1 MQRLANLGLLSQYT
15 KELEGHLVQ
24 NLKKTYLYKVKH
36 LKVLNA
42 YLLNYKWHFLGGL
55 LFVSLSTIFG
65 TYQGVIVRNGTN
77 KIIDIIND
85 HTEADPGV
93 FIQYGVIIIALA
105 LVSGLFMFLMRQT
118 IIVMSRHIEY
128 DQKNEIYNH
137 YQQLDTGFYKR
148 NTTGDLMNRI
158 SEDVS
163 RVRMYTG
170 PAIMYI
176 ANTIVTT
183 VTILIFMLK
192 VNVTLTL
199 LVFLPLPV
207 LSYIIYKVSD
217 LISKQSTKVQQ
228 ELSTLTTQAQET
240 FSAIRI
246 IKAYAR
252 ENFFKG
258 QMEQKNETYK
268 STALK
273 LAAIE
278 SLFAPVMA
286 LMIGLSVL
294 ITVWYGG
301 KLTIENKIEPGNI
314 TEFILYVFRLTWP
327 FASLGWVTSL
337 VQRASASQERIN
349 EFLQQEPTIK
359 NDNPEIY
366 KINGDL
372 EFKNVSFTYPEN
384 NITALK
390 NISFKL
396 KQGQSLGI
404 TGQVGSGKSSI
415 VSLITR
421 QYDSTGGEIL
431 IDNKNIKQHNLHL
444 LRKNCGVVPQEVF
457 LFSDT
462 VANNIS
468 FGSPEKIVDRKYI
481 EEAARQAGVYE
492 NILGF
497 ADKFETVVG
506 ERGVTLS
513 GGQKQRI
520 SIARAI
526 INKPQLLIFDDCLSA
541 VDSETEELILGNL
554 KKEMKGKTSVIVSH
568 RISSIK
574 NADLILYLK
583 NGEISEMG
591 THEELLVLGK
601 DYSHLNQLQKH

>member
-1 MQRLANLGLLSQYT
+1 MKS
-15 KELEGHLVQ
+15 
-24 NLKKTYLYKVKH
+24 
-36 LKVLNA
+36 LKVLNP
-42 YLLNYKWHFLGGL
+42 YFIKYKWHFLGGL

-65 TYQGVIVRNGTN
+65 TYQGVVVRKGTN
-77 KIIDIIND
+77 HILGIITNP
-85 HTEADPGV
+85 AGV
-93 FIQYGVIIIALA
+93 SSLVFVKFGLLLIGLA
-105 LVSGLFMFLMRQT
+105 LSSGLFMFLMRQT

-137 YQQLDTGFYKR
+137 YQLLDAGFYKQ

-170 PAIMYI
+170 PAIMYL

-183 VTILIFMLK
+183 VTILIFMLS
-192 VNVTLTL
+192 VNAQLTL

-207 LSYIIYKVSD
+207 LSFIIYRVSD
-217 LISKQSTKVQQ
+217 KISKQSAQVQK
-228 ELSTLTTQAQET
+228 ELGHLTTQAQET
-240 FSAIRI
+240 FNAIRI

-252 ENFFKG
+252 ETFFVG
-258 QMEQKNETYK
+258 QMAEKNERYK

-273 LAAIE
+273 LASIE
-278 SLFAPVMA
+278 AMFAPVMG

-301 KLTIENKIEPGNI
+301 KLAIEGKIEPGNI

-337 VQRASASQERIN
+337 VQRAAASQERIN
-349 EFLQQEPTIK
+349 EFLHKKPTVK
-359 NDNPEIY
+359 NTNHDVYTID
-366 KINGDL
+366 GDI
-372 EFKNVSFTYPEN
+372 EFRNVGFTYPEN

-396 KQGQSLGI
+396 KRGQSLGI

-415 VSLITR
+415 VNLLTR
-421 QYDSTGGEIL
+421 QYDTNQGEIS
-431 IDNKNIKQHNLHL
+431 IDGKNIKQHNLHL

-462 VANNIS
+462 VANNIA
-468 FGSPEKIVDRKYI
+468 FGSHQGSKNQATI
-481 EEAARQAGVYE
+481 EQAAKKAGVYD
-492 NILGF
+492 NIMGF
-497 ADKFETVVG
+497 EKQFETVVG
-506 ERGVTLS
+506 ERGITLS
-513 GGQKQRI
+513 GGQKQRV

-526 INKPQLLIFDDCLSA
+526 INKPQVLIFDDCLSA
-541 VDSETEELILGNL
+541 VDSETEELILRNL
-554 KKEMKGKTSVIVSH
+554 EQEMKGKTSIIISH

-574 NADLILYLK
+574 NAGLILYLK
-583 NGEISEMG
+583 DGEISEMG
-591 THEELLVLGK
+591 THEELLAAGK
-601 DYSHLNQLQKH
+601 NYAELNKLQSH

>member
-1 MQRLANLGLLSQYT
+1 MNAKN
-15 KELEGHLVQ
+15 H
-24 NLKKTYLYKVKH
+24 YLYGVKH

-42 YLLNYKWHFLGGL
+42 YLLKYKWHFLGGL

-77 KIIDIIND
+77 KIIDIINKNAEVD
-85 HTEADPGV
+85 SMV
-93 FIQYGVIIIALA
+93 FIQYGLVIIGLA

-137 YQQLDTGFYKR
+137 YQNLDTGFYKR
-148 NTTGDLMNRI
+148 HTTGDLMNRI

-183 VTILIFMLK
+183 VTILIFMLR
-192 VNVTLTL
+192 VNATLTL
-199 LVFLPLPV
+199 LVFLPLPI

-228 ELSTLTTQAQET
+228 QLSGLTTQAQET

-258 QMEQKNETYK
+258 QMEKKNENYK

-273 LAAIE
+273 LASIE
-278 SLFAPVMA
+278 SFFAPVMA

-359 NDNPEIY
+359 NNNSEVY

-415 VSLITR
+415 INLITR
-421 QYDSTGGEIL
+421 QYDTTGGEIL
-431 IDNKNIKQHNLHL
+431 IDNKNIKKHNLHL

-468 FGSPEKIVDRKYI
+468 FGSPDIIVDRTLV
-481 EEAARQAGVYE
+481 EHAARQAGVYE

-497 ADKFETVVG
+497 AEKFETVVG

-554 KKEMKGKTSVIVSH
+554 RNEMKNKTSVIVSH

-583 NGEISEMG
+583 DGEIAEMG
-591 THEELLVLGK
+591 THDELLALGK
-601 DYSHLNQLQKH
+601 NYSHLNQLQRH

>member
-1 MQRLANLGLLSQYT
+1 
-15 KELEGHLVQ
+15 
-24 NLKKTYLYKVKH
+24 VKH
-36 LKVLNA
+36 LKVLNS
-42 YLLNYKWHFLGGL
+42 YFLKYKWHFLGGV

-65 TYQGVIVRNGTN
+65 TYQGVIVRDGTN
-77 KIIDIIND
+77 KIIEIINKNEVSD
-85 HTEADPGV
+85 ATI
-93 FIQYGVIIIALA
+93 FIQYGLTIVGLA

-118 IIVMSRHIEY
+118 TIVMSRHIEY
-128 DQKNEIYNH
+128 DQKNAIYNH
-137 YQQLDTGFYKR
+137 YQYLDTGFYKR

-163 RVRMYTG
+163 KVRMYTG

-192 VNVTLTL
+192 VNTTLTL
-199 LVFLPLPV
+199 LVFLPLPL
-207 LSYIIYKVSD
+207 LSYIIYRVSNM
-217 LISKQSTKVQQ
+217 IGKQSTKVQQ
-228 ELSTLTTQAQET
+228 QLSGLTTQAQES
-240 FSAIRI
+240 FSAVRV

-252 ENFFKG
+252 EAFFKG
-258 QMEQKNETYK
+258 QMEAKNETYK

-273 LAAIE
+273 LASIG

-301 KLTIENKIEPGNI
+301 KLTIEHKITPGNI

-337 VQRASASQERIN
+337 VQRAAASQERIN
-349 EFLQQEPTIK
+349 EFMQQEPTIK
-359 NDNPEIY
+359 NNNPEIY
-366 KINGDL
+366 KIDGEL

-415 VSLITR
+415 VNLITR
-421 QYDSTGGEIL
+421 QYDTTSGEVL
-431 IDNKNIKQHNLHL
+431 IDHKNIKQHNLHL

-462 VANNIS
+462 IANNIS
-468 FGSPEKIVDRKYI
+468 FGSPDNTVDRAQV
-481 EEAARQAGVYE
+481 EEAATQAGVYE

-497 ADKFETVVG
+497 ADKFETMVG

-541 VDSETEELILGNL
+541 VDSETEEFIIGNL
-554 KKEMKGKTSVIVSH
+554 KKEMGGKTSVIVSH

-574 NADLILYLK
+574 DADLILYLK
-583 NGEISEMG
+583 EGEIIEMG
-591 THEELLVLGK
+591 SHDELMALGK
-601 DYSHLNQLQKH
+601 NYAHLNELQRH

>member
-1 MQRLANLGLLSQYT
+1 
-15 KELEGHLVQ
+15 
-24 NLKKTYLYKVKH
+24 VKH
-36 LKVLNA
+36 LKVLNH
-42 YLLNYKWHFLGGL
+42 YFIKYKWHFLGGL

-65 TYQGVIVRNGTN
+65 TYQGIIIKDGTN
-77 KIIDIIND
+77 EIVDIINNHKTVD
-85 HTEADPGV
+85 TFV
-93 FIQYGVIIIALA
+93 FVKYGLIMIGLA
-105 LVSGLFMFLMRQT
+105 LISGLFMFLMRQT
-118 IIVMSRHIEY
+118 TIVMSRFIEY
-128 DQKNEIYNH
+128 DQKNEIYHH
-137 YQQLDTGFYKR
+137 YQSLDTQFYKQ

-183 VTILIFMLK
+183 VTILIFMLR

-199 LVFLPLPV
+199 LVFLPLPI
-207 LSYIIYKVSD
+207 LSYIIYRVSD
-217 LISKQSTKVQQ
+217 MISKQSTKVQQ
-228 ELSTLTTQAQET
+228 ELSGLTTQAQET

-252 ENFFKG
+252 ENFFSG
-258 QMEQKNETYK
+258 QMEQKNEKYK

-273 LAAIE
+273 LASIE
-278 SLFAPVMA
+278 SLFAPVM
-286 LMIGLSVL
+286 GLLVGLAVL
-294 ITVWYGG
+294 ITVWYGS

-314 TEFILYVFRLTWP
+314 TEFIWYVFRLTWP

-349 EFLQQEPTIK
+349 EFLHQEPVIK
-359 NDNPEIY
+359 NNSLEMY
-366 KINGDL
+366 KIKGDL

-415 VSLITR
+415 VNLITR
-421 QYDSTGGEIL
+421 QYDTSSGEIL
-431 IDNKNIKQHNLHL
+431 IDDKNIRQHNLHL

-462 VANNIS
+462 ISNNIS
-468 FGSPEKIVDRKYI
+468 FGSPTGTVGKPEI
-481 EEAARQAGVYE
+481 EEAAKQAGVYD

-506 ERGVTLS
+506 ERGITLS

-526 INKPQLLIFDDCLSA
+526 INKPKLLIFDDCLSA

-554 KKEMKGKTSVIVSH
+554 KKEMSEKTSVIVSH

-574 NADLILYLK
+574 NADLILYLE
-583 NGEISEMG
+583 NGEIVEQG
-591 THEELLVLGK
+591 THEELLALK
-601 DYSHLNQLQKH
+601 KHYFHLNEMQRH

>member
-1 MQRLANLGLLSQYT
+1 M
-15 KELEGHLVQ
+15 
-24 NLKKTYLYKVKH
+24 VKH
-36 LKVLNA
+36 LAVLNT
-42 YLLNYKWHFLGGL
+42 YFLKYKWHFLSGL

-77 KIIDIIND
+77 KIIEIINQK
-85 HTEADPGV
+85 TETDSIV
-93 FIQYGVIIIALA
+93 FIQYGLTLVGLA
-105 LVSGLFMFLMRQT
+105 LLSGLFMFLMRQT

-137 YQQLDTGFYKR
+137 YQNLDTGFYKR

-163 RVRMYTG
+163 KVRMYTG

-183 VTILIFMLK
+183 ITILIFMLQ
-192 VNVTLTL
+192 VNATLTL

-207 LSYIIYKVSD
+207 LSFIIYKVSD

-228 ELSTLTTQAQET
+228 QLSGLTTQTQET

-258 QMEQKNETYK
+258 KMEEKNEVYK

-273 LAAIE
+273 LASIE

-337 VQRASASQERIN
+337 VQRAAASQERIN

-359 NDNPEIY
+359 NPNLEVY
-366 KINGDL
+366 KINGDV

-384 NITALK
+384 NVSALR

-396 KQGQSLGI
+396 RQGQSLGI

-415 VSLITR
+415 INLITR
-421 QYDSTGGEIL
+421 QYDTSGGEIL

-468 FGSPEKIVDRKYI
+468 FGSPEKEVDRRLV
-481 EEAARQAGVYE
+481 EDAAKQAGVYE

-497 ADKFETVVG
+497 SEKFETIVG

-541 VDSETEELILGNL
+541 VDSETEELILSNL
-554 KKEMKGKTSVIVSH
+554 KREMNGKTSVIVSH

-583 NGEISEMG
+583 DGEIIEMG
-591 THEELLVLGK
+591 THDELLAIGK
-601 DYSHLNQLQKH
+601 NYAHLNQLQRN